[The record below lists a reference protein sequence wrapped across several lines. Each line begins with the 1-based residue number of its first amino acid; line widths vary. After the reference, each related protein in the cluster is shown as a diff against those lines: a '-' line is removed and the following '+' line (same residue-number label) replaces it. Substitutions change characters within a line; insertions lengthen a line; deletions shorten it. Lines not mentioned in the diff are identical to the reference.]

1 MNNTGYAAAFLLMYY
16 EILFYF
22 SPPTSFPRKKKS
34 CILLCLPPEGFVQW
48 KIFLLSVTVMLI
60 ISSLCV
66 CSSDTCCLALVF
78 SLLSSIFH
86 ATESAS
92 ILSVPMPYHL
102 LTVKT

>member
-1 MNNTGYAAAFLLMYY
+1 MNHTGYAAAFLLMYY

-22 SPPTSFPRKKKS
+22 SSPTFFPRKKS
-34 CILLCLPPEGFVQW
+34 PVFFYFCLLKVLCNG